1 MGPVSQRAP
10 SELVREAYEAF
21 AQRDRE
27 ALAQISDPE
36 IEISSVTGV
45 LAGREKPYKGV
56 QALAEYL
63 EDVERIWD
71 EIELLPQEVLE
82 LDDQRVLVFGRVR
95 ARRQNS
101 RVDTPNAWLWKLR
114 GNRVLSVRVYAEPTS
129 DARWLFK
136 QA

>member
-1 MGPVSQRAP
+1 VSQRTH
-10 SELVREAYEAF
+10 SDLVRQAYEAF
-21 AQRDRE
+21 ARRDAQ
-27 ALAQISDPE
+27 ALAEISDPE

-45 LAGREKPYKGV
+45 LAGRDKPYSGV

-63 EDVERIWD
+63 DDVQQIWD

-82 LDDQRVLVFGRVR
+82 LDAERVLVFGRVR

-101 RVDTPNAWLWKLR
+101 RIDTPNAWLWRLR
-114 GNRVLSVRVYAEPTS
+114 GGRVRSVHVYAEPTS

-136 QA
+136 